1 MGTVA
6 DGSCIVSSSTI
17 QTAAAA
23 AVLSSLI
30 LGI

>member
-23 AVLSSLI
+23 VLSSLI